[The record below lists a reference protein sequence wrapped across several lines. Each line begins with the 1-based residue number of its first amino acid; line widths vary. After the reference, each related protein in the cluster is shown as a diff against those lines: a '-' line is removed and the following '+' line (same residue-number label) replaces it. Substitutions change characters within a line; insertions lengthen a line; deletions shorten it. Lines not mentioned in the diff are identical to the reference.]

1 MTGEQHIRRLDA
13 LKSKRRFIERSWKD
27 AYDNTYPLRGQLI
40 GLDGAL
46 TLDVNSAAKE
56 KQSRI
61 YDSSLRDSA
70 RLLASALLSGLT
82 PANSRWFSYTVVG
95 LKGDEDQEAE
105 KWLSESS
112 DIIWRNIHNCNYDIT
127 AYEFFIDYVCV
138 GMPVM
143 YIEQGNLDDG
153 KLYNF
158 RLWPLHSCYF
168 ADSTGKGM
176 IDTVYRVF
184 NLTAEQAVNE
194 YGNKLSDEIIKAAVE
209 RPDSSFRFLQ
219 AIYPRGKNRKRNE
232 LPIASE
238 HVELNSKRLIRKS
251 GYHEMPVIVPR
262 WMPIP
267 DSVYSEGPVADAL
280 PDHKTLNEVVRLILA
295 NADLAIAGMWGVVDD
310 GVINPKTITI
320 GPRKVIVVG
329 GKDSIFPLKSGT
341 QFDVAQLEI
350 HRLQGQIRRTLMSD
364 QLHPQDGPQ
373 MTATEVHVRTQLIRQ
388 LLGPMYG
395 RLQSEFLN
403 PLVERCFGI
412 AFRAG
417 ILGIPPESI
426 QESIAKISY
435 QSPLAK
441 SQRLEDV
448 AAMDRFEAALALT
461 MQSGI
466 TDVLDNYDIDEAIR
480 ERARLLGVPAKL
492 IRDEKKVEKIRRDRA
507 AVIEAAQQA
516 QQQQEIQKAVIPM
529 AIKGAMDAAA

>member
-1 MTGEQHIRRLDA
+1 MTGAQHAKRLDT
-13 LKSKRRFIERSWKD
+13 LKTKRRFIEQSWKD

-40 GLDGAL
+40 GLDGASS
-46 TLDVNSAAKE
+46 LDVSSSAKD
-56 KQSRI
+56 KQARI
-61 YDSSLRDSA
+61 YDSALRDSA

-82 PANSRWFSYTVVG
+82 PANSRWFSYSVTG
-95 LKGDEDQEAE
+95 LKKDHEAE
-105 KWLSESS
+105 KWLNESS
-112 DIIWRNIHNCNYDIT
+112 DLIWQNIHNCNYDST
-127 AYEFFIDYVCV
+127 AYDLFIDYVCA

-168 ADSTGKGM
+168 ADSTGKGL

-184 NLTAEQAVNE
+184 SLTAEQAVNE
-194 YGNKLSDEIIKAAVE
+194 YGNKLSDKIIKAAAD
-209 RPDSSFRFLQ
+209 RPDTPFQFLQ
-219 AIYPRGKNRKRNE
+219 SIYPRGKGRKRNE

-238 HVELNSKRLIRKS
+238 HVELHSKRLIRKS

-262 WMPIP
+262 WLPIP

-280 PDHKTLNEVVRLILA
+280 PDHKTLNEVVKLILA

-310 GVINPKTITI
+310 GVVNPKTITI
-320 GPRKVIVVG
+320 GARKVVVVG

-350 HRLQGQIRRTLMSD
+350 QRLQGQIRRTLMSD

-373 MTATEVHVRTQLIRQ
+373 MTATEVHLRTQLIRQ

-417 ILGIPPESI
+417 VLGIPPESI
-426 QESIAKISY
+426 QKSLAKVSY
-435 QSPLAK
+435 QSPLAR

-448 AAMDRFEAALALT
+448 AAMDRFEGSLAVAA
-461 MQSGI
+461 QSGL
-466 TDVLDNYDIDEAIR
+466 TDVLDNYDIDEATR
-480 ERARLLGVPAKL
+480 ERARLLGVSAKL
-492 IRDEKKVEKIRRDRA
+492 IRDEKTIEKIRKDRA
-507 AVIEAAQQA
+507 AAVQAAQQA
-516 QQQQEIQKAVIPM
+516 QQQQEMQKTVMPM
-529 AIKGAMDAAA
+529 AVKGAMDAAAA